1 MTPSALAVLA
11 LLLSSAGLTGCV
23 YYNGM
28 YNTKRLARSA
38 QKAEREGRTFEAV
51 NLWGQVVTR
60 AESLVVRHPDS
71 KYVDEAF
78 VIQGV
83 ALARLGQCPN
93 ALGRLG
99 RAAVLPQES
108 EIADEAALAL
118 GRCQLDL
125 GDPASAGVAL
135 AHVVGSKDLGR
146 RREARLLHSR
156 ALRLTGR
163 AEEALPLLEGLKGPK
178 VENERL
184 LALGSAG
191 HDAEALALADS
202 LLAAKDTTMQW
213 DSLVVALGRQRPAVA
228 SALVDRL
235 GAQPGVKPAVQARRL
250 MDDGARLAP
259 VDSARAVRRLRE
271 AAKVGAGTD
280 GGDQAELRLIREDLS
295 RVRDVT
301 GLARPAQVL
310 DAITRRRSLA
320 APEATQLR
328 SSVRRIQSVADSGGP
343 QVPQGDLHLFLA
355 AESARDSLAAPAL
368 AATLFRRIVDQWPD
382 SPYAPKALLAGRELD
397 PAWADS
403 ALAILSERYG
413 ESPYLAF
420 LRGEEPVG
428 YRELEDSLRAFASGV
443 PGPADPDARPGEA
456 GDPNEPA
463 IRRRPAR
470 PTTPGARTPPR
481 GAVP

>member
-1 MTPSALAVLA
+1 MRRSAPAILA
-11 LLLSSAGLTGCV
+11 LLLSSAGLGGCV

-78 VIQGV
+78 VIQGI
-83 ALARLGQCPN
+83 ALANLGQCPN

-99 RAAVLPQES
+99 RAAVLPEGS
-108 EIADEAALAL
+108 EVAEDAALAL

-135 AHVVGSKDLGR
+135 ARVIGSKDLGR
-146 RREARLLHSR
+146 RREARLLHAR
-156 ALRLTGR
+156 TLRLTGR
-163 AEEALPLLEGLKGPK
+163 AEEALPLLDGFKGPR

-184 LALGSAG
+184 LALASAG
-191 HDAEALALADS
+191 RDAEALALADS
-202 LLAAKDTTMQW
+202 LLAAKDTTRQW
-213 DSLVVALGRQRPAVA
+213 DTLVVTLGRQRPAVA

-235 GAQPGVKPAVQARRL
+235 GAQPGVQPTVHARRL
-250 MDDGARLAP
+250 LEDGVRLAP
-259 VDSARAVRRLRE
+259 VDSARAAGRLRE

-280 GGDQAELRLIREDLS
+280 GGDQAELRLIRDDLS
-295 RVRDVT
+295 RVRDVA
-301 GLARPAQVL
+301 GLARPGQAL
-310 DAITRRRSLA
+310 DAIARRRTLVSL
-320 APEATQLR
+320 EATQLR
-328 SSVRRIQSVADSGGP
+328 SLVRRIQSVADSSGP

-355 AESARDSLAAPAL
+355 AESSRDSLAAPAL
-368 AATLFRRIVDQWPD
+368 AASLFRRIVDQWPD
-382 SPYAPKALLAGRELD
+382 SPYAPKALLAGRQLD

-413 ESPYLAF
+413 E
-420 LRGEEPVG
+420 
-428 YRELEDSLRAFASGV
+428 
-443 PGPADPDARPGEA
+443 
-456 GDPNEPA
+456 
-463 IRRRPAR
+463 
-470 PTTPGARTPPR
+470 
-481 GAVP
+481 